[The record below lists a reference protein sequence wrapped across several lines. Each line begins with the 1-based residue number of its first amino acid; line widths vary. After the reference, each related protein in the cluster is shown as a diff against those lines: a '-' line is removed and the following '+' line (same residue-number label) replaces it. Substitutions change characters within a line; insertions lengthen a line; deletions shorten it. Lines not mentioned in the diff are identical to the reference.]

1 MTPGPMQ
8 DYTVCLAIMQG
19 AAHRL
24 SGALRESEV
33 IQILL
38 EQAMLAF
45 DARAALVRLLSPDG
59 EELLL
64 GGALGLSD
72 TYLNKG
78 VVWMSES
85 GVDRRVI
92 AGEAIV
98 IDDIRQFPGF
108 QYPMEADAEGLRS
121 AITVPLKVRENVIGL
136 LRVYLQAS
144 DHVAD
149 HEAQLTSCLAD
160 LGALALEKVRLQQSL
175 FHIAQVLNSSLDLQ
189 DLLDRMLDTVVHEMG
204 LRAASIRL
212 LDAKRQRL
220 LLAAASGLSA
230 EYLAKGPVLVASSPI
245 DRRVLAGEVEVLHDV
260 TMDQGFEYPSEAAQE
275 GIRSVL
281 VVPLTL
287 QDRALGVMR
296 VYSARP
302 RHFSNVGITF
312 LTSVADLVALAI
324 ERAELHAALKSQVE
338 DLKLDVAEWHRF
350 LALG

>member
-1 MTPGPMQ
+1 MQ
-8 DYTVCLAIMQG
+8 EPTACLTIMQG

-24 SGALRESEV
+24 SGALKESQV

-45 DARAALVRLLSPDG
+45 HARAALVRLLSPDG

-64 GGALGLSD
+64 GGSVGLSD
-72 TYLNKG
+72 AYLNKG

-85 GVDRRVI
+85 GVDRHVI

-98 IDDIRQFPGF
+98 IEDISEEPGF
-108 QYPMEADAEGLRS
+108 QYPDEADAEGLRS
-121 AITVPLKVRENVIGL
+121 AIAVPLKVRENVIGL
-136 LRVYLQAS
+136 LRVYLSSANQVGDDELHLA
-144 DHVAD
+144 
-149 HEAQLTSCLAD
+149 SCLAD
-160 LGALALEKVRLQQSL
+160 LGALALEKVRLHQSL
-175 FHIAQVLNSSLDLQ
+175 FRIAQVLNSSLELQ
-189 DLLDRMLDTVVHEMG
+189 EMLDRMLDTVVHEMG

-230 EYLAKGPVLVASSPI
+230 EYLAKGPVLVANSRV
-245 DRRVLAGEVEVLHDV
+245 DQRVLAGEIEVLHDV
-260 TMDQGFEYPSEAAQE
+260 STGSGFEYPSEAAQE

-281 VVPLTL
+281 VVPLKL

-302 RHFSNVGITF
+302 RHFSAVGTTF
-312 LTSVADLVALAI
+312 LTSIADLVALAI
-324 ERAELHAALKSQVE
+324 ERAELHAVLQDQYE
-338 DLKLDVAEWHRF
+338 DLRLDLAEWHRF